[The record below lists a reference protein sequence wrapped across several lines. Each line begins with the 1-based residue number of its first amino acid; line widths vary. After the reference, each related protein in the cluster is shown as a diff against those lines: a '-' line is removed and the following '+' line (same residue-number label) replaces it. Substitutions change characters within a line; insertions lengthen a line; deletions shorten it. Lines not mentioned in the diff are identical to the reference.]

1 MDRSHFEVVADV
13 DQRHWWFLGRRR
25 ILRNVVAALLP
36 PNPNTTIVD
45 VGCGTGANIA
55 ALADDYR
62 CVGID
67 TSADAI
73 EFARQ
78 RFPKVTFFT
87 GIAPRDLGEE
97 AARADAMLLMDVLEH
112 VPNDRAVL
120 EPLIRAA
127 HPGALILITV
137 PADMKLWSSHD
148 VGLLHY
154 RRYDPDMLQ
163 KAWAGLPVELV
174 AMTHFCSRLYPLA
187 RLQRGL
193 GTVREKLASA
203 PAPGSKRNWDMKVPA
218 GPMNRLLERTFA
230 GESSVV
236 VETVRKRRTHGYRRG
251 VSLMAVLKKTT
262 ETSAGNGGGAG
273 GAT

>member
-25 ILRNVVAALLP
+25 ILRDVIAALLP

-45 VGCGTGANIA
+45 IGCGPGANIA

-62 CVGID
+62 CIGID

-78 RFPKVTFFT
+78 RFPKVAFFT
-87 GIAPRDLGEE
+87 GIAPRDLWEE
-97 AARADAMLLMDVLEH
+97 TARADALLLMDVLEH
-112 VPNDRAVL
+112 VPDDGAVL
-120 EPLIRAA
+120 EPLVRAT

-148 VGLLHY
+148 VGLSHY
-154 RRYDPDMLQ
+154 RRYDPGMLQ

-193 GTVREKLASA
+193 GMVREKLS
-203 PAPGSKRNWDMKVPA
+203 SKRRWDMKVPA
-218 GPMNRLLERTFA
+218 RPMNRLLERTFA

-236 VETVRKRRTHGYRRG
+236 VETVRRCRNQGYQRG
-251 VSLMAVLKKTT
+251 VSLMAVLKRTAETT
-262 ETSAGNGGGAG
+262 GGRGVDDGGA
-273 GAT
+273 AT

>member
-13 DQRHWWFLGRRR
+13 DQRLWWFLGRRR
-25 ILRNVVAALLP
+25 ILRDVIATLLP
-36 PNPNTTIVD
+36 PNLTTTVID

-62 CVGID
+62 CIGID

-97 AARADAMLLMDVLEH
+97 AGYAHALLLMDVLEH
-112 VPNDRAVL
+112 VPDDRAVL
-120 EPLIRAA
+120 KPLIHAA

-193 GTVREKLASA
+193 GTVREKLSPL
-203 PAPGSKRNWDMKVPA
+203 PAKRNWDMKVPA

-236 VETVRKRRTHGYRRG
+236 VETVRNRRKHGYRRG
-251 VSLMAVLKKTT
+251 VSLMAVLKKTA
-262 ETSAGNGGGAG
+262 EVGGNGNSGGET
-273 GAT
+273 AT